1 LNNYNEII
9 IFRNNLFNQTYCIT
23 MRKLFITMSC
33 FLLAITLSAQSIDT
47 SIVFDEFN
55 RAEKFYQKAK
65 YDSAS
70 LLYTHLIEVFTK
82 PLEVDKDSVLWKRYI
97 GCYSKMSYIK
107 ANQKNLEESTDFF
120 NKSVALFI
128 NKWGSNN
135 TRLIALYTDYV
146 DVLRANTYDDK
157 MIEMDL
163 KTLEI
168 IEKNKFSDITRYI
181 QYVNTGLDYRQ
192 IGEHEKAL
200 EYLELAKSF
209 YDSSIDTN
217 KLRFLKISL
226 NLAAVYNDKQ
236 EYSKAAIQI
245 KKAISTFENIKQ
257 PQDLQLNVASK
268 LYHAEGLNFWREK
281 FYDKAIQS
289 LNKAINIKQRF
300 DTATISIRRDL
311 NIGLSY
317 HLLGRVYVSKRNF
330 KIADEIFLKSIE
342 VSKRDN
348 LSHNWM
354 NFNELSNSNYL
365 QGDFTKAVMFSDS
378 ALKPFVFEINSTGYP
393 LSIKPFTIPAGRN
406 LIEVLAQRSDGF
418 KLGFKQTKQ
427 QNYLAIADSLI
438 QKTLDIKEDIAN
450 RTNNKENVN
459 TLESSALAIYERAL
473 RIIDEQ
479 YTLSNNEKN
488 LEKAFSFLEKTKSL
502 QLRESLN
509 KISAIKYSTISKTI
523 LQEEQLINTSITTI
537 ERKILEER
545 QKLEL
550 KNEETLKILNNQLFN
565 KKQEK
570 EALITQIKKSYPS
583 YYRTRFDNSS
593 VDFSTFKTYLKPNQT
608 VLNYF
613 VGDTNIYILVIN
625 QKHTSLRVIPKDFSL
640 DRWIDTFRIGA
651 DKEFKTRV
659 RPFVNNAH
667 NLYKK
672 LIAPITDLLP
682 KRDSGQ
688 IPPQLII
695 IPDDSLGYIPFEAL
709 ITKPASNAIK
719 FNQHHYLIQDYVIS
733 YNFSATAY
741 VRMQQK
747 KHLEEPTYSFVGL
760 APFSSDS
767 INSTLAFNDRSIIKK
782 DFGPLPSSGVEV
794 DRLGSMT
801 QGQVFK
807 SNKASCD
814 LFKLMAQHARIVHVS
829 SHGIGNDSLSG
840 LSYLIFAPSPNSNDN
855 GILYSKDIYNL
866 HLNADLVVLSACETG
881 IGKLRRGEG
890 VMGLSRAF
898 AAAGAKSVVYSL
910 WRAND
915 AVTKNLMID
924 FYQIMLKGEGITKDE
939 ALWQAKIN
947 YISKEEIDA
956 EKRHPFYWAPFV
968 FVGDSDKLRIKNY

>member
-1 LNNYNEII
+1 MKSLFLGI
-9 IFRNNLFNQTYCIT
+9 NLFNQTYCIT

-33 FLLAITLSAQSIDT
+33 FLVAITLSAQSIDT

-55 RAEKFYQKAK
+55 RAEKFYQNAK

-70 LLYTHLIEVFTK
+70 LLYTHLVEVFTK

-107 ANQKNLEESTDFF
+107 AHQKNLEESTDFF

-128 NKWGSNN
+128 NRWGSNN
-135 TRLIALYTDYV
+135 TKLIDLYKSYSI
-146 DVLRANTYDDK
+146 VLDANSQYEK
-157 MIEMDL
+157 LLEIDL

-168 IEKNKFSDITRYI
+168 IEKNKLPDVKRYG
-181 QYVNTGLDYRQ
+181 QYVNIGYAYRKLRELD
-192 IGEHEKAL
+192 KAL
-200 EYLELAKSF
+200 EYSELAKSL
-209 YDSSIDTN
+209 YNPSIDTN
-217 KLRFLKISL
+217 KLSLLNLNL
-226 NLAAVYNDKQ
+226 NLAASYDDRRDFF
-236 EYSKAAIQI
+236 KAAFQI
-245 KKAISTFENIKQ
+245 NQALSVFERIKQ
-257 PQDLQLNVASK
+257 PDLEQSKAASK
-268 LYHAEGLNFWREK
+268 LYHAQGLNFWRQK

-289 LNKAINIKQRF
+289 LNKAIDIKQRF
-300 DTATISIRRDL
+300 DTATILIRRGLD
-311 NIGLSY
+311 IGISY
-317 HLLGRVYVSKRNF
+317 HLLGRVYTSKRNY
-330 KIADEIFLKSIE
+330 KSADEAFLKSIE
-342 VSKRDN
+342 ISERDK
-348 LSHNWM
+348 LPYIWM
-354 NFNELSNSNYL
+354 NYNELSYNSNL
-365 QGDFTKAVMFSDS
+365 QGDFTKARMLSDS
-378 ALKPFVFEINSTGYP
+378 ALKPFVFDINPAGYP
-393 LSIKPFTIPAGRN
+393 LSIKPFSVPNGRY
-406 LIEVLAQRSDGF
+406 LIEILTQRSDIF
-418 KLGFKQTKQ
+418 KLGFKQTKE

-438 QKTLDIKEDIAN
+438 QKVFEIKEDVAN
-450 RTNNKENVN
+450 RTNSKETVN
-459 TLESSALAIYERAL
+459 TLELGMTVFYERAL
-473 RIIDEQ
+473 GIVNEE
-479 YTLSNNEKN
+479 YNLSNNEKT
-488 LEKAFSFLEKTKSL
+488 LEKAFSFFEKTKSL
-502 QLRESLN
+502 LLRESLN
-509 KISAIKYSTISKTI
+509 KISATQYSTISKTI
-523 LQEEQLINTSITTI
+523 LEEEQSINTSITAI

-545 QKLEL
+545 QNLEL
-550 KNEETLKILNNQLFN
+550 KNEDTLKVLNTLLFN
-565 KKQEK
+565 KKQAK
-570 EALITQIKKSYPS
+570 DALIAQIKKSYPS
-583 YYRTRFDNSS
+583 YYHSRFDNTS

-613 VGDTNIYILVIN
+613 VGDSNIYILVIN
-625 QKHTSLRVIPKDFSL
+625 QQQTNFKVVKRDFPL
-640 DRWIDTFRIGA
+640 KQWIDTFRLGA
-651 DKEFKTRV
+651 DKEYKTRV
-659 RPFVNNAH
+659 RSFVNNAH
-667 NLYKK
+667 NLYNK
-672 LIAPITDLLP
+672 LITPIIDLLP
-682 KRDSGQ
+682 KKVIGQ
-688 IPPQLII
+688 LPPQLII
-695 IPDDSLGYIPFEAL
+695 IPDDVLGYIPFEAL
-709 ITKPASNAIK
+709 ITKPAASAIK

-741 VRMQQK
+741 VSMQQK
-747 KHLEEPTYSFVGL
+747 KHLEEPTYPFLGL

-782 DFGPLPSSGVEV
+782 DFGSLPSSGVEV

-840 LSYLIFAPSPNSNDN
+840 LSYLIFAPSPHSNDN

-881 IGKLRRGEG
+881 IGKLRSGEG

-915 AVTKNLMID
+915 AVTKSLMID
-924 FYQIMLKGEGITKDE
+924 FYQIMLKGEGISKDE